1 MQWTEH
7 SRDFGVALT
16 PEQLAAFQVF
26 SRDLTTANERV
37 NLTAIT
43 DPDAIA
49 LKHFLDSL
57 SLSPLVRNAQ
67 TLIDIGSGAGFP
79 GIPLKI
85 ALPDLRVMLVET
97 TGKKVAFLKQIIA
110 TLNLRDIT
118 AIQSR
123 AEDLGRDPQYREQFD
138 VASARA
144 VADLAILSEYALP
157 FVRVGGIFIAQKG
170 VSVDEEVRRAEP
182 ALKVLGGRV
191 REIVPVH
198 LPELEPR
205 HLLVIEKISAT
216 PKEFPRRA
224 GIPERKPLT

>member
-7 SRDFGVALT
+7 LRDFGVTLT
-16 PEQLAAFQVF
+16 PEQLSTFQTF
-26 SRDLTTANERV
+26 SRDLIAANERV
-37 NLTAIT
+37 NLTTIT

-57 SLSPLVRNAQ
+57 SVAPLVQNAR

-85 ALPDLRVMLVET
+85 VFPNLRVTLVEAT
-97 TGKKVAFLKQIIA
+97 NKKVNFLKQIIS
-110 TLNLRDIT
+110 TLNLHNIT

-123 AEDLGRDPQYREQFD
+123 AEDLGRDPKHRDQYD
-138 VASARA
+138 VAIARA

-157 FVRVGGIFIAQKG
+157 FSRVGGIFIAQKG
-170 VSVDEEVRRAEP
+170 REVDEEVARTAS
-182 ALKVLGGRV
+182 ALKTLGGRV
-191 REIVPVH
+191 REIVPVQ

-205 HLLVIEKISAT
+205 HLIVIEKISAT
-216 PKEFPRRA
+216 PKEYPRRA
-224 GIPERKPLT
+224 GMPERKPL